1 MSENQVNNSA
11 EAWEEHSQESS
22 QIESPAKYCA
32 GTETLRIAFK
42 RGGAYEYANVPLTTW
57 EAYKAASSVGS
68 FFHSDIKGKFTSTKL

>member
-11 EAWEEHSQESS
+11 EAWENYNQDSS
-22 QIESPAKYCA
+22 QIEIAQYNAS
-32 GTETLRIAFK
+32 TETLRIAFK

-57 EAYKAASSVGS
+57 EAYKAASSIGS